1 MVEGAAADPMLEHH
15 SIASALSALEH
26 SPLSR
31 KKAMLLALLVD
42 AAIDA
47 LAADDVLAHRSAVAD
62 SDPALALVMEL
73 CAMSDKGPR
82 LILEPVT
89 ITPAEAATL
98 READYMV
105 SLYNSAT
112 VQRVRISWSDGRRE
126 DALTV
131 LRQAAAALER

>member
-1 MVEGAAADPMLEHH
+1 
-15 SIASALSALEH
+15 
-26 SPLSR
+26 
-31 KKAMLLALLVD
+31 
-42 AAIDA
+42 
-47 LAADDVLAHRSAVAD
+47 
-62 SDPALALVMEL
+62 
-73 CAMSDKGPR
+73 MSDNGSR

-112 VQRVRISWSDGRRE
+112 VQRVRISWPDGRRE